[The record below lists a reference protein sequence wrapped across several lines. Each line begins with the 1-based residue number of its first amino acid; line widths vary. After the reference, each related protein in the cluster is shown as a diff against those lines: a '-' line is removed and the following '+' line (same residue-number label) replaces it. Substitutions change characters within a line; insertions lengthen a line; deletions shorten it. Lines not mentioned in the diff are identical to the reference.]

1 MVGGK
6 LGLGIDR
13 CCVYWHA
20 SAGTWWPWPAWQAEQ
35 VKQTQIAP

>member
-6 LGLGIDR
+6 LGVGIDR

-20 SAGTWWPWPAWQAEQ
+20 FAGPWSAWQAEQ